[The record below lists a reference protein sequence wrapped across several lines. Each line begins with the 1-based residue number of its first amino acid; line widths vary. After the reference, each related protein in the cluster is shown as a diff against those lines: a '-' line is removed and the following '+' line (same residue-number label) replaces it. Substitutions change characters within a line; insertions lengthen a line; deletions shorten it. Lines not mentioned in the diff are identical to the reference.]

1 MTKRENLLAKLENLF
16 WIFLFINPVLDIMNG
31 FYLNVIAGVTA
42 LDVESAASMGVTPSL
57 VIRMLM
63 LLIFAFYVLL
73 AKDRLAIVS
82 VLLLGITWLLSV
94 ISEYLSLRRLN
105 LFTDMQ
111 YMARFGYNI
120 LLLFIFIHT
129 FGGMWREG
137 RVPLLA
143 RLDRLIAYTLI
154 VLASSILISYL
165 LGVGYSTY
173 ADRLGIRGSRGF
185 FYAGNDITAVLALLL
200 PVNLATIMC
209 MDRRGFGFIKLL
221 LLLLPGALT
230 ANSLLVIGSKTAF
243 ISVVAAYG
251 ILFVMAFIALFIK
264 KEKKYL
270 QGFLLALLAASA
282 VFAILLICTRMSFLL
297 TIINSFSVTGDIADK
312 EGATAAIFSGR
323 QFKLAEHWAAYK
335 GGGAL
340 VWLFGMGR
348 GSRNIILEMDVLEVL
363 FYYGILGVF
372 TMLWSYA
379 AVGLQFILRVVK
391 RLDIMG
397 CALIIALAVSTGY
410 LIMAGHILFSVTS
423 GFYYSFTIIYSR
435 VYLAENA
442 SELPLRLSLPGRK

>member
-1 MTKRENLLAKLENLF
+1 
-16 WIFLFINPVLDIMNG
+16 
-31 FYLNVIAGVTA
+31 
-42 LDVESAASMGVTPSL
+42 
-57 VIRMLM
+57 MLM

-82 VLLLGITWLLSV
+82 CSLLGITWLLSV

-120 LLLFIFIHT
+120 LLLFIFIRT
-129 FGGMWREG
+129 FGGIWREG
-137 RVPLLA
+137 RGPLLA
-143 RLDRLIAYTLI
+143 KLDRLIAYTLI

-209 MDRRGFGFIKLL
+209 MERRGIGIWKMM

-243 ISVVAAYG
+243 ISVVTAYG
-251 ILFVMAFIALFIK
+251 ILFVMALFALLVK

-270 QGFLLALLAASA
+270 LGFLLALLAASA
-282 VFAILLICTRMSFLL
+282 VFAF
-297 TIINSFSVTGDIADK
+297 F
-312 EGATAAIFSGR
+312 
-323 QFKLAEHWAAYK
+323 
-335 GGGAL
+335 
-340 VWLFGMGR
+340 
-348 GSRNIILEMDVLEVL
+348 
-363 FYYGILGVF
+363 
-372 TMLWSYA
+372 
-379 AVGLQFILRVVK
+379 
-391 RLDIMG
+391 
-397 CALIIALAVSTGY
+397 
-410 LIMAGHILFSVTS
+410 
-423 GFYYSFTIIYSR
+423 
-435 VYLAENA
+435 
-442 SELPLRLSLPGRK
+442 